1 MTGLYEAQLDLHVM
15 VSPPYTTVN
24 VVDRSLP
31 NDFSSN
37 LRVFA
42 VAFVFFARYSA
53 YSPSLN
59 CLSARQS
66 LKAAITSREL
76 TLNPNHVNGAIGCKL
91 HRNKDANDCSR
102 TLELD
107 MVTRSRRRTKKKT
120 GPVNGSITKLDNAVN
135 SRLTRGSTVQGA
147 QLTDHKMLYNGLVA
161 VVAPNRECEAVI
173 ISGLIHKCAGSSL
186 SPPENLVSIILCP
199 VRSGLNLE

>member
-37 LRVFA
+37 LRVFV
-42 VAFVFFARYSA
+42 VAFVFFTRYSA

-91 HRNKDANDCSR
+91 HWNKNANDCSR

-107 MVTRSRRRTKKKT
+107 MVTRSRQRTKKE
-120 GPVNGSITKLDNAVN
+120 NWASRWQFITKLDNAVN
-135 SRLTRGSTVQGA
+135 SRLTRGSTVEGA
-147 QLTDHKMLYNGLVA
+147 QLTGH
-161 VVAPNRECEAVI
+161 
-173 ISGLIHKCAGSSL
+173 
-186 SPPENLVSIILCP
+186 
-199 VRSGLNLE
+199 